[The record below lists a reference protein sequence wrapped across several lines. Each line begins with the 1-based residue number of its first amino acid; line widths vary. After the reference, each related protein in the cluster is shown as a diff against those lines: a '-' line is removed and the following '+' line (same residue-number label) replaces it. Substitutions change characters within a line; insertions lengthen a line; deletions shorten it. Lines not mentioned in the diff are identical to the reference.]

1 MKGNLIFLIED
12 DEFVGKAIS
21 HYISLN
27 PDLELMWFKNGKD
40 SLANLYHEPSIA
52 IVDYSLPD
60 YKADKLI
67 AKIQEVNAEIGFIAI
82 SAQEELQV
90 VVDLLKIGVHDYI
103 IKNKELYNRLWLS
116 LNSLREKVGLRE
128 EVAELKQQIADY
140 SKPDS
145 NLIGSSAQML
155 EVEKRVEKVAISHIP
170 VCIKGETG
178 TGKEMVARKIHSQS
192 NRKGDFVVVN
202 LTSIPYE
209 LAEDQLFGHEKGA
222 FTGAIQQHIGLFEKA
237 NGGTLFMDE
246 LHNWDLRLQSKV
258 LRVIQ
263 ESELIRLGGTKTIK
277 TDFRI
282 ISATTENLEALVA
295 SGQFR
300 EDLYYRILGMN
311 IPIPP
316 LRERIEDVTPLAEHF
331 AAEYCKN
338 QELSSKKIGVR
349 ALKKLMG
356 YDFPGNV
363 RELKSTIEAACATC
377 ETSIIS
383 PNDIVFRGVRK
394 MKADAFEQYNSLK
407 ELEASAIDHFLE
419 LYKGH
424 VGKTAKRL
432 GIGTTKIYDLLRQR
446 DSNN

>member
-1 MKGNLIFLIED
+1 MKSNLIFLIED

-40 SLANLYHEPSIA
+40 TLANLYHEPAIA

-67 AKIQEVNAEIGFIAI
+67 TKIKEVNPQISFIAI

-128 EVAELKQQIADY
+128 EVAELKQQIAEY
-140 SKPDS
+140 SRPES
-145 NLIGSSAQML
+145 NIIGKSAQWL
-155 EVEKRVEKVAISHIP
+155 EIERRIDKVAESQIP

-178 TGKEMVARKIHSQS
+178 SGKEMVARRIHNLS
-192 NRKGDFVVVN
+192 NRAGEFVVVN

-282 ISATTENLEALVA
+282 ISATTENLESLVA

-300 EDLYYRILGMN
+300 EDLYYRILGMS
-311 IPIPP
+311 IPIAP
-316 LRERIEDVTPLAEHF
+316 LRERVEDISVLAEYF
-331 AAEYCKN
+331 ATKYCEN
-338 QELSSKKIGVR
+338 QELEPRKIGVR
-349 ALKKLMG
+349 VLKKLMG

-363 RELKSTIEAACATC
+363 RELKSTMEAACATC
-377 ETSIIS
+377 ETSTLS
-383 PNDIVFRGVRK
+383 PDDIVFRGVRRVK
-394 MKADAFEQYNSLK
+394 SDAFDQYQSLK
-407 ELEASAIDHFLE
+407 ELEVSAIGHFLE
-419 LYKGH
+419 VYKGH

-432 GIGTTKIYDLLRQR
+432 GIGTTKIYDLLRER
-446 DSNN
+446 KSKN